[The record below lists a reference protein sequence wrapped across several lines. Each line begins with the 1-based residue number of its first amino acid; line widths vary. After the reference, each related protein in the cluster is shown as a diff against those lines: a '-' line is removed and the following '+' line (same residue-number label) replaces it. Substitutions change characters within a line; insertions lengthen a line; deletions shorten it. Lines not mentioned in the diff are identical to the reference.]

1 MKLRSISLTNVRRF
15 AGTTACLDGL
25 GDGLNLVAAP
35 NEAGKSTFF
44 EALQALLFVPARS
57 GGAEAR
63 GLRPYAGGA
72 PEVAAEVELGG
83 IRYRI
88 AKRWL
93 SRPSARVTELPSG
106 RVLAQDDEAEAWI
119 AGRVAGDGPAEL
131 LWVRQGMLALEPDG
145 RNPSEKAEQDRL
157 AKIRRDLLSSVAS
170 ELAAITGG
178 QRLDAIAARC
188 EADLAKIA
196 TATGRSR
203 KDGPWG
209 VAVHEAAT
217 LRDDLS
223 RLDRQCDELAA
234 ALAERVEVRDA
245 LARAGD
251 PAAARALADALA
263 EAERAAVAARL
274 HQSRLEAA
282 RGAHRA
288 TALERDAAAAAL
300 ADHDRMTGRASKA
313 AADADAARHAS
324 QEAGEAR
331 AAAAER
337 EAAATEAAAA
347 ARAAHAAALRALD
360 AAQRAARGNAAAA
373 RAAAQGAR
381 LARAAA
387 LAGEIEAA
395 AAEAGAA
402 AVSAADVDAARA
414 AAAELDRARA
424 RLEAGAVT
432 VAVAYLPG
440 VAQRVTLDGRPVEP
454 GVALACAGVTTLD
467 LPGLGRLTLAPGGDA
482 AGPPGCRRGGSDAA
496 GHPRARR
503 RGRPRRAGRHRRA
516 VRRRRGEGR
525 ARRRRDRRP
534 RAAGDRGAGGRDR
547 PRRGRGRRRRPRRR
561 RAGRG
566 RRSGSRGPRDAG
578 GGGGSP
584 DGGARGAS
592 RRRPRRHGGAG
603 EACGRRADTRRRRG
617 GGRRARRP
625 RRSRGAARR
634 AA

>member
-1 MKLRSISLTNVRRF
+1 MKLRSITLTNVRRF

-119 AGRVAGDGPAEL
+119 AGRIAGDGPAEL
-131 LWVRQGMLALEPDG
+131 LWVRQGMLALEPEG

-157 AKIRRDLLSSVAS
+157 VKIRRDLLSSVAS

-196 TATGRSR
+196 TATGRSK

-209 VAVHEAAT
+209 VAVHEAAA
-217 LRDDLS
+217 LRDDLA

-251 PAAARALADALA
+251 PAAARARADALA
-263 EAERAAVAARL
+263 EAERAADAARL
-274 HQSRLEAA
+274 HQSRLDAA
-282 RGAHRA
+282 RGAQR
-288 TALERDAAAAAL
+288 AAAL
-300 ADHDRMTGRASKA
+300 EQGRRGSGARRPRPDDRPRVDGGGGRR
-313 AADADAARHAS
+313 DAARHACTGGRRGAAPRPRS
-324 QEAGEAR
+324 ARRRPPTPPRRHAPPTPTRAGR
-331 AAAAER
+331 STPRER
-337 EAAATEAAAA
+337 A
-347 ARAAHAAALRALD
+347 ARA
-360 AAQRAARGNAAAA
+360 NAAAA
-373 RAAAQGAR
+373 RAAALGAR

-387 LAGEIEAA
+387 LAAEIEAA
-395 AAEAGAA
+395 AAEA
-402 AVSAADVDAARA
+402 
-414 AAAELDRARA
+414 
-424 RLEAGAVT
+424 AGS
-432 VAVAYLPG
+432 
-440 VAQRVTLDGRPVEP
+440 RR
-454 GVALACAGVTTLD
+454 
-467 LPGLGRLTLAPGGDA
+467 LGR
-482 AGPPGCRRGGSDAA
+482 R
-496 GHPRARR
+496 
-503 RGRPRRAGRHRRA
+503 
-516 VRRRRGEGR
+516 
-525 ARRRRDRRP
+525 
-534 RAAGDRGAGGRDR
+534 
-547 PRRGRGRRRRPRRR
+547 RRRRPRGRR
-561 RAGRG
+561 RSRPRPRPPGG
-566 RRSGSRGPRDAG
+566 RRRHRRRRLP
-578 GGGGSP
+578 
-584 DGGARGAS
+584 S
-592 RRRPRRHGGAG
+592 RRRRSASPSTAGRSSPARRSPAP
-603 EACGRRADTRRRRG
+603 ARRRSTCP
-617 GGRRARRP
+617 A
-625 RRSRGAARR
+625 SGA
-634 AA
+634 